1 MRMIQI
7 ALLTLICAASFAQDD
22 ALLFYADFDGDA
34 AADYATGDAPVTI
47 TGTPRFVEGRVGQA
61 VVVGGDN
68 WLSYPTATTLNA
80 PQGAIEFWLMPVD
93 WDGRDN

>member
-1 MRMIQI
+1 VRMIQI

-47 TGTPRFVEGRVGQA
+47 TGPSSLITV
-61 VVVGGDN
+61 
-68 WLSYPTATTLNA
+68 
-80 PQGAIEFWLMPVD
+80 
-93 WDGRDN
+93 